1 MDVKQKAT
9 RQGNHGIHRA
19 RVCMREDGSKDPFM
33 GGKRKVNRR
42 SYIYRG
48 AVDHQMFSFNSTTE
62 PRPVDYT

>member
-1 MDVKQKAT
+1 
-9 RQGNHGIHRA
+9 
-19 RVCMREDGSKDPFM
+19 MREDGSKDPFM